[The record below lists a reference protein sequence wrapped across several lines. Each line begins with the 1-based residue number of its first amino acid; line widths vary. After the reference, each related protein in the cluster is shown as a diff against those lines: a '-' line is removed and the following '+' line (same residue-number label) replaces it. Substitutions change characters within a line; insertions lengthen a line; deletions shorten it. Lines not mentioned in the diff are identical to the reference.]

1 MVTGM
6 EESGLMAVANK
17 RLVLQ
22 KESILLLSS
31 LACIFAILISVF
43 LWIAYSMRA
52 ENIPPIA
59 AGTALAVLDKNAKL
73 LANTPSFKPELLS
86 DTLFNKLKS
95 IPSTEKPQLLG
106 STALNPGMEY
116 FSYRLNPDQAY
127 TVIMGYNKQAISA
140 RMEQIFLWGIGGF
153 MIAASAV
160 LVIFCAMMRHYIV
173 TPVISLSQMAA
184 GKKPLSLP
192 VWRYTEFD
200 QIFDRV
206 AAKEDEKNSNQATEQ
221 EKADRAKAEFLAC
234 VSHELRTPLNAVIGY
249 SEMLKEQMFGD
260 IGHPKYKE
268 YSENIYASGNHL
280 LKMIND
286 ILDISH
292 ASTGTITLEK
302 KLFLVKPLIEECIHA
317 LTAEATQNGV
327 AIYVV
332 EEPGI
337 GIIEAD
343 AAKLRQAVTNIL
355 SNAIKFTPP
364 GGNVYIHVNRREN
377 DLSIQVEDTGIGM
390 SGNELQKAMQGYF
403 SQVDSGLDR
412 KFEGMGLGLSFAKR
426 LIELHHGVLI
436 VESRK
441 NKGTKV
447 AISIPCLV
455 QEAA

>member
-1 MVTGM
+1 M

-31 LACIFAILISVF
+31 LACIFAVLISVF

-52 ENIPPIA
+52 ENIPPLT
-59 AGTALAVLDKNAKL
+59 AGTTLAVLDKNAKL
-73 LANTPSFKPELLS
+73 LANTPSFKAELLS
-86 DTLFNKLKS
+86 DKLFDKLES
-95 IPSTEKPQLLG
+95 VPATEKPQLLG

-116 FSYRLNPDQAY
+116 FSYRLMPDQAY
-127 TVIMGYNKQAISA
+127 TVIMGYNKYAISA
-140 RMEQIFLWGIGGF
+140 RMEQFFLWGIGGF
-153 MIAASAV
+153 MVAASA
-160 LVIFCAMMRHYIV
+160 LLITFCIMMRHYLV
-173 TPVISLSQMAA
+173 MPVISLSQMAA
-184 GKKPLSLP
+184 GKKAPSSP
-192 VWRYTEFD
+192 PAWRYAEFD

-206 AAKEDEKNSNQATEQ
+206 AAKEEETNTSQASEQ

-249 SEMLKEQMFGD
+249 SEMLKEQMFGA

-292 ASTGTITLEK
+292 ASTGTITLDK
-302 KLFLVKPLIEECIHA
+302 KLFPVKPLIEECIVA
-317 LTAEATQNGV
+317 LTTEATQNGV